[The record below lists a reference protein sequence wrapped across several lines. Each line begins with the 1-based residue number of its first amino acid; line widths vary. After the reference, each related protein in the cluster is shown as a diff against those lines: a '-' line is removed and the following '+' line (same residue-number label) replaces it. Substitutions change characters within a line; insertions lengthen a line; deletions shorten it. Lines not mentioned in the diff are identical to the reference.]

1 MKLVINLSKD
11 SSGELENAR
20 ILITAT
26 LNTRIEPCY
35 EKSDAPFELHDEAT
49 QEKIDSLIFPTR
61 KSEDSAPTVIAEN
74 LQFEA
79 GVHPIQEEPRETVV
93 PSPPAA
99 GQRLPDVPAPPVLLD
114 SAGVAWN
121 PEVHSESQSK
131 VADGTW
137 RKRRNTGAKNT
148 TAESV
153 PPGVTVVTPSP
164 AAIYQNG
171 EKVADGVPGDWVE
184 GAYKFPPPSDVPP
197 PPFPTAPVASA
208 PVLPVETFI
217 ELMTRLA
224 QYFKDKKMTTPDV
237 IRICQKHGI
246 SSLQECS
253 KRKELIVPVCI
264 DLDARAAEVA

>member
-1 MKLVINLSKD
+1 MKLIINLSKATRK
-11 SSGELENAR
+11 ELENAGV
-20 ILITAT
+20 LIDAT
-26 LNTRIEPCY
+26 LDTRFPEP
-35 EKSDAPFELHDEAT
+35 KVSGRTVAFELHDEAT
-49 QEKIDSLIFPTR
+49 QEKIDSIIFPTR
-61 KSEDSAPTVIAEN
+61 ELENSAPIAVVEN

-121 PEVHSESQSK
+121 PEIHSESQSK

-137 RKRRNTGAKNT
+137 RKRRNTGTRNV
-148 TAESV
+148 E
-153 PPGVTVVTPSP
+153 PPADIANPSSAGDFTQAQVE
-164 AAIYQNG
+164 AAFD
-171 EKVADGVPGDWVE
+171 A
-184 GAYKFPPPSDVPP
+184 VPP
-197 PPFPTAPVASA
+197 PPAPIAA
-208 PVLPVETFI
+208 PVLPAETFI

-253 KRKELIVPVCI
+253 KRKDLIGPVCI